1 MRFPMEHAEPKRLVR
16 KFYKALSRLVLARPD
31 RAGHALPSVISSAGS
46 DHPPSEH
53 LVDLALKAAAL
64 AARTPIT
71 GFRPEL
77 ADSVLYNRYPGEH
90 YRLLKALVTL
100 LEPESIV
107 EIGTFTGMG
116 SFALA
121 QAARGS
127 LHTFDVV
134 PWRNFE
140 SHLRDSDFAG
150 GRLIQHLADLADPD
164 QFQSHQPLLDSSTLI
179 FLDGPK
185 DGSFE
190 ARLLAQLTRLAP
202 RAGRILVIDD
212 IRFVNMVDNWN
223 AIASPKLDLTSF
235 GHWSGTGLVDLSEPL
250 RLY

>member
-1 MRFPMEHAEPKRLVR
+1 MADTEPKRSVR
-16 KFYKALSRLVLARPD
+16 KLYKALSRWVLAHPE
-31 RAGHALPSVISSAGS
+31 RAGHALPSVICSAAS
-46 DHPPSEH
+46 PDAPPQH
-53 LVDLALKAAAL
+53 LIDLALKAAAL
-64 AARTPIT
+64 AACTPIT

-77 ADSVLYNRYPGEH
+77 GDSTLYNRFPGEH

-100 LEPESIV
+100 LEPESMV

-116 SFALA
+116 SFALS
-121 QAARGS
+121 QAARAG

-140 SHLRDSDFAG
+140 SHLTDADFSS
-150 GRLIQHLADLADPD
+150 GRVIQHLADLADPD
-164 QFQSHQPLLDSSTLI
+164 QFSAHQSLLNSATLI

-185 DGSFE
+185 DGHFE
-190 ARLLAQLTRLAP
+190 ERLLRQLTRLAP
-202 RAGRILVIDD
+202 RAGRVMVIDD

-250 RLY
+250 RLLD

>member
-1 MRFPMEHAEPKRLVR
+1 MQHAEPKRLVR
-16 KFYKALSRLVLARPD
+16 KLYKALSRLVLAHPE

-46 DHPPSEH
+46 THATAQA
-53 LVDLALKAAAL
+53 LIDLALQAAAL

-77 ADSVLYNRYPGEH
+77 PDSVLYNRYPGEH
-90 YRLLKALVTL
+90 YRLLKAMVTL
-100 LEPESIV
+100 LEPESII

-121 QAARGS
+121 QAARGQ

-140 SHLRDSDFAG
+140 SHLSDSDFSG
-150 GRLIQHLADLADPD
+150 GRVIQHLADLADPD
-164 QFQSHQPLLDSSTLI
+164 QFKTHQPLLDASTFI

-190 ARLLAQLTRLAP
+190 ARLLAQLTRLSP
-202 RAGRILVIDD
+202 CAGRILVIDD
-212 IRFVNMVDNWN
+212 IRFVNMLDNWN

-250 RLY
+250 RLN

>member
-1 MRFPMEHAEPKRLVR
+1 MQHAEPKRLVR
-16 KFYKALSRLVLARPD
+16 KLYKALSRLVLAHPE
-31 RAGHALPSVISSAGS
+31 RAGHALPSVVSSAS
-46 DHPPSEH
+46 STHATSQA
-53 LVDLALKAAAL
+53 LIDLALQAAAL

-77 ADSVLYNRYPGEH
+77 PDSVLYNRYPGEH
-90 YRLLKALVTL
+90 YRLLKAMATL

-121 QAARGS
+121 QAARGQ

-140 SHLRDSDFAG
+140 SHLSDNDFSG
-150 GRLIQHLADLADPD
+150 GRVIQHLADLADPD
-164 QFQSHQPLLDSSTLI
+164 QFKTHQPLLDASTFI

-190 ARLLAQLTRLAP
+190 ARLLAQLTRLSP
-202 RAGRILVIDD
+202 CAGRILVIDD

-250 RLY
+250 RFY

>member
-1 MRFPMEHAEPKRLVR
+1 MENAEPKRLVR
-16 KFYKALSRLVLARPD
+16 KLYKALSRLVLVQPD

-46 DHPPSEH
+46 GNAPSGH
-53 LVDLALKAAAL
+53 LVDLGLKAAAL

-77 ADSVLYNRYPGEH
+77 ADSVLFNRYPGEH
-90 YRLLKALVTL
+90 YRLLNALVTL
-100 LEPESIV
+100 LEPASIV
-107 EIGTFTGMG
+107 VIGTFTGMG

-140 SHLRDSDFAG
+140 SHLSDSDFSG
-150 GRLIQHLADLADPD
+150 GRVIQHLADLADPD
-164 QFQSHQPLLDSSTLI
+164 QFKAHQPLLDASTLI

-190 ARLLAQLTRLAP
+190 VRLLGRLTRLSPCAD
-202 RAGRILVIDD
+202 RILVIDD
-212 IRFVNMVDNWN
+212 IRFVNMIDNWN

>member
-1 MRFPMEHAEPKRLVR
+1 MQTAEPKRLVR
-16 KFYKALSRLVLARPD
+16 KLYKALSRLVLAHPA

-46 DHPPSEH
+46 TQATSQA
-53 LVDLALKAAAL
+53 LVDLSLQAAAL

-77 ADSVLYNRYPGEH
+77 PDSVLYNRYPGEH
-90 YRLLKALVTL
+90 YRLLKAMVTL
-100 LEPESIV
+100 LEPESVV

-121 QAARGS
+121 QAARGR

-140 SHLRDSDFAG
+140 SHLSDSDFSG
-150 GRLIQHLADLADPD
+150 GRVIQHLADLADPD
-164 QFQSHQPLLDSSTLI
+164 QFKIHQPLLDASTFI

-190 ARLLAQLTRLAP
+190 ARLLAQLTRLSP
-202 RAGRILVIDD
+202 CAGRILVIDD